1 MRLHGSAVYQ
11 VRANGQNAEVVHVS
25 GLNNESA
32 KIMENSTYFGGVRVI
47 KLDNDFHKSKEQGD
61 ASLEGVQYDIINS
74 SIGRVK
80 LGDGR
85 YINVGQKV
93 TTITTKKVGNEYVA
107 ETSRYLLPSGTYTV
121 KEVKSSEG
129 YKNGG
134 FEKKFTIKDYS
145 QDGGYTTL
153 GVGTENA
160 VQRGNIELTKAD
172 FDFKKSES
180 QGDATLEGTEYRLI
194 NKSKNPVFVEGRI
207 FEPGQEIKR
216 YKAQKIGGE
225 YKVVIPEKTL
235 PYGSYTIE
243 EVKASLGYN
252 MVSFSKDFKITKEGD
267 VVKFNTSSSWSENK
281 VQRGGLEV
289 VKADFDLDQS
299 VPQGDATLEG
309 VQYNVVNRSKNA
321 VYVNSKRVNV
331 GEVAATI
338 TTKKV
343 DGVYKAVLPNNALPY
358 GTYDVVEVKNAQ
370 GYLLTPYTKQIQIR
384 QDKEIVKL
392 DYNTVWNKDKV
403 ERGGLELTKADFDLH
418 KSIPQGDAD
427 LENTEYKITN
437 KSKMPVVVNGQTYG
451 VNAEIMKVK
460 AHKQSDGT
468 YKVVLANN
476 TLPYG
481 CLLYTSTLP
490 TKRIV

>member
-1 MRLHGSAVYQ
+1 M
-11 VRANGQNAEVVHVS
+11 
-25 GLNNESA
+25 
-32 KIMENSTYFGGVRVI
+32 
-47 KLDNDFHKSKEQGD
+47 
-61 ASLEGVQYDIINS
+61 
-74 SIGRVK
+74 
-80 LGDGR
+80 
-85 YINVGQKV
+85 
-93 TTITTKKVGNEYVA
+93 
-107 ETSRYLLPSGTYTV
+107 LPSGTYTV

-252 MVSFSKDFKITKEGD
+252 MVAFSKDFKITKEGD

-309 VQYNVVNRSKNA
+309 VQYNIVNRSKNA
-321 VYVNSKRVNV
+321 VYVMVRELMLEKLPQLLRLKKLM
-331 GEVAATI
+331 EFIKLYCLTI
-338 TTKKV
+338 HFHT
-343 DGVYKAVLPNNALPY
+343 
-358 GTYDVVEVKNAQ
+358 
-370 GYLLTPYTKQIQIR
+370 
-384 QDKEIVKL
+384 
-392 DYNTVWNKDKV
+392 
-403 ERGGLELTKADFDLH
+403 EL
-418 KSIPQGDAD
+418 
-427 LENTEYKITN
+427 
-437 KSKMPVVVNGQTYG
+437 M
-451 VNAEIMKVK
+451 M
-460 AHKQSDGT
+460 
-468 YKVVLANN
+468 
-476 TLPYG
+476 
-481 CLLYTSTLP
+481 
-490 TKRIV
+490 